1 MRKLRTHACTH
12 TTATAAV
19 TKDKRKE
26 EKKGREK
33 RRKKSAQQHY
43 FAQSQLPSA
52 SVVRGSDMG
61 NLTCDVLAGIVAWGV

>member
-1 MRKLRTHACTH
+1 MHAHNSNGSCN
-12 TTATAAV
+12 
-19 TKDKRKE
+19 KRQ
-26 EKKGREK
+26 KKGRKERK
-33 RRKKSAQQHY
+33 RKKEEEKSAQQHY